1 MDCFRIS
8 SDKKIPV
15 KLELSMRA
23 RNLLI
28 EEYPLSEKH
37 INETKNHKYIF
48 DSFVCNYLGIGRF
61 VLGLM
66 DEISIISPAD
76 FQEYLNKRIKNKV
89 F

>member
-1 MDCFRIS
+1 MIRQKLKEQLNYCYYYPAVSDMQLMKFQKSLIFRS
-8 SDKKIPV
+8 
-15 KLELSMRA
+15 
-23 RNLLI
+23 
-28 EEYPLSEKH
+28 
-37 INETKNHKYIF
+37 ETKNHKYIF

-76 FQEYLNKRIKNKV
+76 FKEYLNKRIKNKV